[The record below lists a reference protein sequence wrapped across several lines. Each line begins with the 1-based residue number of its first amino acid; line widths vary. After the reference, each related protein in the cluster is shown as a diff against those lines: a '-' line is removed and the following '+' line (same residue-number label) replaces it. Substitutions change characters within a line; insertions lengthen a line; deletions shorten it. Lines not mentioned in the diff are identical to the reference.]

1 MCEKTDVNITSREG
15 VTVIVFEAGSIG
27 SAEKI
32 TVTSELIYDYIE
44 KNKPRQLIVDF
55 GKVKF
60 FSSQVLGVLLNIR
73 SRMKEYGG
81 QVVISGINPQL
92 YRVFRITNI
101 NRLFKFFA
109 DVAGAVSE
117 INKYE

>member
-1 MCEKTDVNITSREG
+1 MKEKTEIKVDIQEG
-15 VTVIVFEAGSIG
+15 IPVIVFEEDSTD

-32 TVTSELIYDYIE
+32 TATGEQIYNYIE
-44 KNKPRQLIVDF
+44 KNKPAIIIVNF

-73 SRMKEYGG
+73 SVMKEYGAE
-81 QVVISGINPQL
+81 VVISGINPQL

-101 NRLFKFFA
+101 NKLFRFFENVPA
-109 DVAGAVSE
+109 AARE
-117 INKYE
+117 INTNN